1 VASLHLDIKLS
12 GKTKTKS
19 FFSEMKLTIVPTA
32 NKTIVPTANN
42 SSSLLLFKLLTSHF
56 RVVFDK
62 TNYTFNNLSR
72 NQFIVGFQASTWFI
86 RWSKR
91 VCWSGTDSGGNWKG
105 VVSGWSL
112 HYHSLR
118 RNTLACFFFS
128 NTDKSSVSF
137 HWEEIELT
145 QT

>member
-1 VASLHLDIKLS
+1 MILFQIRKWLVYIQTSSYLGRQKQNH
-12 GKTKTKS
+12 

-32 NKTIVPTANN
+32 NS

-56 RVVFDK
+56 GVVFDK
-62 TNYTFNNLSR
+62 TNDTFNNLSR

-91 VCWSGTDSGGNWKG
+91 VCWNGTDSGGNWKG

-118 RNTLACFFFS
+118 RNTLACFFLLEQTRVLYLF
-128 NTDKSSVSF
+128 
-137 HWEEIELT
+137 IEKKLS
-145 QT
+145 